1 MAIVQISVVAP
12 GLNVS
17 SSTYYAAYWF
27 QREIQYAEVLLAFWQ
42 S

>member
-17 SSTYYAAYWF
+17 FLTYYVTYLF
-27 QREIQYAEVLLAFWQ
+27 LREIQNAEVLLVFLQ

>member
-1 MAIVQISVVAP
+1 MVIVQISGVAP

-17 SSTYYAAYWF
+17 SSTYCVAYSF
-27 QREIQYAEVLLAFWQ
+27 LREIQYAEVLLVFLQ